1 MHTDGTKMNTN
12 AWKEKKVPSA
22 TKNNED
28 KTDDDAYELYIIQRA
43 TSFNS
48 RTRTT
53 AQHDVVLRFYRV
65 GFCEL
70 EEAPIAAAIE
80 TLNDS
85 TLFVVLFAPAPF
97 LSLPPSIFAI
107 LEHALRT
114 FVRKPEPS
122 FPTTKTVG

>member
-1 MHTDGTKMNTN
+1 MNTN

-22 TKNNED
+22 QNNED

-70 EEAPIAAAIE
+70 EERDRRRHGDVQRLDARGFVRPRAIFVAAAFDFCNPR
-80 TLNDS
+80 TRSPNVRS
-85 TLFVVLFAPAPF
+85 QTRAFV
-97 LSLPPSIFAI
+97 SYD
-107 LEHALRT
+107 
-114 FVRKPEPS
+114 
-122 FPTTKTVG
+122 